1 MSYSRLR
8 RGTLV
13 AFAALLL
20 ASLLA
25 GGGWA
30 PAIATATTPSAVT
43 LRVMT
48 LNIFYGGDEIDLHT
62 GSWCHHP
69 SGCPETLAKVVE
81 AIRASGAD
89 VVGLEEGEH
98 STRAIADAL
107 GWYGSERTQVVS
119 RYPIVDPP
127 GANGIYVWIEVAPGR
142 IVAIGNV
149 HLPSDPYGPYEIR
162 DGATLADVLALERST
177 RLPAIADQLAVL
189 PGLAAGGIPVFLT
202 GDFNSPSH
210 LDWTAAVAAIRPD
223 VPFPVDWPVSRAL
236 ATAGFRDSYRAVHP
250 DPAAIPGFT
259 WTPGGPESDPREVHD
274 RIDWVLAMGPVTAT
288 ASGVVGEAG
297 GPDVA
302 YSVTPWPTDHRGVVS
317 TFRVTPAVPA
327 PFAAVDARRVV
338 VGEPLGV
345 RYHAA
350 GGTGQRLAIVPAGQ
364 GPSAAVASRP
374 VGPPAAVDGRVTFA
388 TATLTPGAYD
398 ALLVAASGTVR
409 SRSSFW
415 LYPPGTPTRVAT
427 SKSVYLVGEPIDV
440 TWSNAPGMRWDW
452 LSVYVPGS
460 SDGSKV
466 AEGCNAGC
474 SSNSRY
480 LMYVYTKTAIEGA
493 ARIDANA
500 VPGTYAWPLKP
511 GSYEIRLLVD
521 DSYRTAGSSA
531 SFQVIKSR

>member
-1 MSYSRLR
+1 MSYSRMR

-25 GGGWA
+25 SGGWA
-30 PAIATATTPSAVT
+30 PPIATATTPSAVT

-98 STRAIADAL
+98 NTRAIADAL

-149 HLPSDPYGPYEIR
+149 HLPSDPYGPYQIR

-177 RLPAIADQLAVL
+177 RLPAIADQLAIL
-189 PGLAAGGIPVFLT
+189 PGLAAGGVPVFLT

-210 LDWTAAVAAIRPD
+210 LDWTPAVAAIRAD

-250 DPAAIPGFT
+250 DPVAIPGFT

-274 RIDWVLAMGPVTAT
+274 RIDWVSRWVPRRRPRA
-288 ASGVVGEAG
+288 AS
-297 GPDVA
+297 
-302 YSVTPWPTDHRGVVS
+302 S
-317 TFRVTPAVPA
+317 
-327 PFAAVDARRVV
+327 AR
-338 VGEPLGV
+338 
-345 RYHAA
+345 
-350 GGTGQRLAIVPAGQ
+350 PAGPMSPTRCRP
-364 GPSAAVASRP
+364 GRPTIVASSP
-374 VGPPAAVDGRVTFA
+374 H
-388 TATLTPGAYD
+388 
-398 ALLVAASGTVR
+398 SG
-409 SRSSFW
+409 
-415 LYPPGTPTRVAT
+415 
-427 SKSVYLVGEPIDV
+427 
-440 TWSNAPGMRWDW
+440 
-452 LSVYVPGS
+452 
-460 SDGSKV
+460 
-466 AEGCNAGC
+466 
-474 SSNSRY
+474 
-480 LMYVYTKTAIEGA
+480 
-493 ARIDANA
+493 
-500 VPGTYAWPLKP
+500 
-511 GSYEIRLLVD
+511 
-521 DSYRTAGSSA
+521 
-531 SFQVIKSR
+531 